1 MHDQGKNLSARNR
14 KRVESILP
22 PTKPKRHKAKR
33 LAIFN
38 HKGGVGKTTLT
49 VNVAKALASLDK
61 RVLLVDSDPQCN
73 LTSYLIDPSVVDDM
87 LDSSETDEGATLWS
101 ALKPVA
107 DGMGDIKLIKP
118 KGIGNIH
125 LLPGD
130 ILLSKFEQDL
140 HASWGDCFHRK
151 VRGYRGTTALSQLVN
166 HIATE
171 KSIDFVFYDSG
182 PNIGPLNRV
191 ILLDCDA
198 FIVPAACDSF
208 SIRALKTLGQT
219 LLDWITDWKTVL
231 ALAPDDVYLLPGKP
245 TLIGYLPQRFRIY
258 GGTVSSD
265 YSKYLPRIERH
276 VSSDIGA
283 VLREIDPDLAPI
295 PLQSRLGLIKD
306 FGRLAAAAQSE
317 GVAIWEVGTPQE
329 RSATRQ
335 AFRSVAE
342 KIIERTR

>member
-1 MHDQGKNLSARNR
+1 VSP
-14 KRVESILP
+14 I
-22 PTKPKRHKAKR
+22 KPKRHKAKR

-49 VNVAKALASLDK
+49 VNVAHALVSLGK

-73 LTSYLIDPSVVDDM
+73 LTSYLIDAGVVDDM
-87 LDSSETDEGATLWS
+87 LDASETDAGATLWS

-107 DGMGDIKLIKP
+107 DGTGDVKLIKP
-118 KGIGNIH
+118 KSVRDLY

-140 HASWGDCFHRK
+140 HTSWGDCFHRK
-151 VRGYRGTTALSQLVN
+151 VRGYRGTTALSALVN
-166 HIATE
+166 HIAGE
-171 KSIDFVFYDSG
+171 KGFDFVFYDSG

-191 ILLDCDA
+191 ILLDCDG

-245 TLIGYLPQRFRIY
+245 SLIGYLPQRFRVY
-258 GGTVSSD
+258 GRGVASD

-276 VSSDIGA
+276 ISSDIGA
-283 VLREIDPDLAPI
+283 VLREIDHGLAPL
-295 PLQSRLGLIKD
+295 PLQSRLGLVKD
-306 FGRLAAAAQSE
+306 FGRLATAAQSD
-317 GVAIWEVGTPQE
+317 GVAMWEVGTPQE
-329 RSATRQ
+329 KADTRHT
-335 AFRSVAE
+335 FLGIAE
-342 KIIERTR
+342 KIIERI

>member
-1 MHDQGKNLSARNR
+1 MS
-14 KRVESILP
+14 
-22 PTKPKRHKAKR
+22 PTKPKRHRAKR

-49 VNVAKALASLDK
+49 VNIAKALTSLGK

-73 LTSYLIDPSVVDDM
+73 LTSYLIEAAVVDDM
-87 LDSSETDEGATLWS
+87 LDASETAAGATLWS

-107 DGMGDIKLIKP
+107 DGTGEVKVIKP
-118 KGIGNIH
+118 KGIGDIY

-140 HASWGDCFHRK
+140 HQSWGDCFHRK
-151 VRGYRGTTALSQLVN
+151 VRGYRGTTALSALVN
-166 HIATE
+166 DISTD
-171 KSIDFVFYDSG
+171 KSFDFVFYDSG

-191 ILLDCDA
+191 ILLDCDG

-245 TLIGYLPQRFRIY
+245 TLIGYLPQRFRVY
-258 GGTVSSD
+258 GGNVALD

-283 VLREIDPDLAPI
+283 VLREVDPELAPL
-295 PLQSRLGLIKD
+295 PFQSRLGLVKD
-306 FGRLAAAAQSE
+306 FGRLAAAAQSQ
-317 GVAIWEVGTPQE
+317 GVAIWQVGTPKE
-329 RSATRQ
+329 MNVAWH
-335 AFRSVAE
+335 AFKNIAE
-342 KIIERTR
+342 KIIERTK